1 MKKFLI
7 YSLGQLILSPILFFI
22 LINHKNEIII
32 RNGIITYKLLNG
44 ILIINIILFLITF
57 IGFVFLY
64 LFNKIKQNNKN
75 KEDSIDL
82 DENVIINKLK
92 SLKSDSNY
100 LNSIEYINKI
110 IEQINMGRKLENEF
124 IEIQDNNNLP
134 IIINI
139 SKELKSIRYHLLED
153 AKSIYKRIVISKE
166 TEKIVEKLKHNDKLL
181 EDAENL
187 ILEAL
192 NYIDIK
198 TSTTETDLK
207 NLTESLQDLI
217 KLI

>member
-1 MKKFLI
+1 
-7 YSLGQLILSPILFFI
+7 
-22 LINHKNEIII
+22 
-32 RNGIITYKLLNG
+32 
-44 ILIINIILFLITF
+44 
-57 IGFVFLY
+57 
-64 LFNKIKQNNKN
+64 
-75 KEDSIDL
+75 
-82 DENVIINKLK
+82 
-92 SLKSDSNY
+92 
-100 LNSIEYINKI
+100 
-110 IEQINMGRKLENEF
+110 MGRKLENEF

-134 IIINI
+134 ILINI

>member
-1 MKKFLI
+1 M
-7 YSLGQLILSPILFFI
+7 
-22 LINHKNEIII
+22 
-32 RNGIITYKLLNG
+32 
-44 ILIINIILFLITF
+44 
-57 IGFVFLY
+57 
-64 LFNKIKQNNKN
+64 
-75 KEDSIDL
+75 
-82 DENVIINKLK
+82 IINKLK

>member
-1 MKKFLI
+1 MLVVAFSCQASIFLLA
-7 YSLGQLILSPILFFI
+7 STLPP
-22 LINHKNEIII
+22 
-32 RNGIITYKLLNG
+32 TYKLLNG

-64 LFNKIKQNNKN
+64 LFNKTKQNNKN